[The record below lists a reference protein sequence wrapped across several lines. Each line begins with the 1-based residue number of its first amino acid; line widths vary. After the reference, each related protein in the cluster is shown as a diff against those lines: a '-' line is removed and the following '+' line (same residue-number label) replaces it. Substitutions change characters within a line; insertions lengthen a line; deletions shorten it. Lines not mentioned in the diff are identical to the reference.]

1 MVSFCGMAVEGKA
14 DINAIAPGV
23 SGALLTTVV
32 GLLVAIPALIGFNL
46 LTSKIKSLTIEMDNA
61 SDQLL
66 SVLKVS
72 LVK

>member
-1 MVSFCGMAVEGKA
+1 MIAFCGMAVQGKA

-46 LTSKIKSLTIEMDNA
+46 LTNKIKKLTIDLDNA
-61 SDQLL
+61 AEQLL
-66 SVLKVS
+66 GLLKSALVS
-72 LVK
+72 